1 MSKKKGRRKWNF
13 SILHN
18 GEQGVSNLFAIFAI
32 ATIIAIPIIHF
43 IFHFPVLACI
53 IISFVVFWAIPTMIS
68 VILGFTGAFSKGDDE
83 ER

>member
-1 MSKKKGRRKWNF
+1 MTKKKDRRKWNF

-18 GEQGVSNLFAIFAI
+18 GEQGVGNLFAIFAI
-32 ATIIAIPIIHF
+32 AAIIAIPIIHF

-53 IISFVVFWAIPTMIS
+53 IISFVVFWSIPTMIS
-68 VILGFTGAFSKGDDE
+68 VILGFAGAFTKSDE